1 MILRKILS
9 ELQEIRKELRD
20 LKKNMEFHKLSDSDI
35 FQEVIKQAKF
45 SQRATG
51 KNPFLLD

>member
-20 LKKNMEFHKLSDSDI
+20 KKNMEFHKLSDSDI
-35 FQEVIKQAKF
+35 FQEVIKQAKL

-51 KNPFLLD
+51 KNPFPLD